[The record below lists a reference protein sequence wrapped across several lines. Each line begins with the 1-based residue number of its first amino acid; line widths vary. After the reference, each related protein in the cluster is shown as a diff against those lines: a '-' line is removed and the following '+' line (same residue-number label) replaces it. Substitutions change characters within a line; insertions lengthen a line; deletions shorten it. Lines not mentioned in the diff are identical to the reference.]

1 MIATPNQLVRSIAQA
16 LFFLLLW
23 PVCMLPAQVSATGV
37 FVFVADDES
46 GAPIVQARVE
56 FPELGLSHETDQF
69 GAAYFPTVRA
79 GVVRIKVLKIGYIP
93 VERDVS
99 LEPASA
105 KAFELSVAMKKFV
118 VARTLDTVTVI
129 AKAPP
134 DAPDDFARRRQLG
147 LGRFLTSTQLGTSP
161 HESLAD
167 QLARRI
173 PGIRAVWTT
182 SRMGVR
188 LVSLRGPIR
197 FYGETQCFV
206 RVYVDDHKVES
217 DYLAHIQSGDV
228 AGVEYYSIAP
238 PPQYNVNA
246 PCGVLLV
253 WTKP

>member
-1 MIATPNQLVRSIAQA
+1 MTRIVRP
-16 LFFLLLW
+16 LLFLLCAAR
-23 PVCMLPAQVSATGV
+23 VLPAQVSATGV
-37 FVFVADDES
+37 SVFVADEAS
-46 GAPIVQARVE
+46 GAPLEQARVE
-56 FPELGLSHETDQF
+56 FPELGLSQGTDQF
-69 GAAYFPTVRA
+69 GAAYFPTVKP
-79 GVVRIKVLKIGYIP
+79 GVVRIRIVKIGYIP

-105 KAFELSVAMKKFV
+105 KAFDLSVTMKRFV
-118 VARTLDTVTVI
+118 VAQRLDTVNVS
-129 AKAPP
+129 AKGSLEVPA
-134 DAPDDFARRRQLG
+134 DFARRRQLG
-147 LGRFLTSTQLGTSP
+147 LGRFFTSTQLGTFP

-167 QLARRI
+167 QVARRVT
-173 PGIRAVWTT
+173 GLRAVWFG

-197 FYGETQCFV
+197 FSGQTQCFV
-206 RVYVDDHKVES
+206 QVYVNDQKAES
-217 DYLAHIQSGDV
+217 EELAHIQSSDV